1 MAFPT
6 FVKTLIQIPQR
17 HRSRLPRNRRNH
29 HFRRRPRH
37 RHRHPLSLG
46 ADYFSSFS
54 SDAVSRVAASPPFAP
69 HPLFLS
75 ISISVSPMISRIAI
89 TLAVDCELRMR
100 VPFRR
105 IRAIGES
112 IFPVRSR
119 VSYITVHFGKIADR
133 VCHST
138 IVRTKFRVLR
148 VLAKTNLSMRASPDR
163 L

>member
-1 MAFPT
+1 MAFLT

-46 ADYFSSFS
+46 AVCFSSS
-54 SDAVSRVAASPPFAP
+54 SDAVSQVAASPLFAP

-75 ISISVSPMISRIAI
+75 ISIPVSPMISRIAI
-89 TLAVDCELRMR
+89 TLAIDRIPNCECAC
-100 VPFRR
+100 PFR
-105 IRAIGES
+105 G
-112 IFPVRSR
+112 FVRSTNR
-119 VSYITVHFGKIADR
+119 FPRSISRIVYYRTLWRNRRSRLPLDDRANQVSR
-133 VCHST
+133 SSRRR
-138 IVRTKFRVLR
+138 RTSRC
-148 VLAKTNLSMRASPDR
+148 ASPDQ